1 MNALSTKIKGFGED
15 AEIVSLDGGDV
26 GSTKDF
32 DIENGGS
39 ISPPEM
45 QKFFSYDNI
54 KDKNNEWNTTPI
66 KTNKNMWN
74 INKIPLIY
82 IF

>member
-1 MNALSTKIKGFGED
+1 MNALATKIKGFGED

-32 DIENGGS
+32 DIETGEPESGS

-45 QKFFSYDNI
+45 QKFFSFQN
-54 KDKNNEWNTTPI
+54 DKNEWK
-66 KTNKNMWN
+66 KT
-74 INKIPLIY
+74 
-82 IF
+82 

>member
-45 QKFFSYDNI
+45 QKFFSFDNI
-54 KDKNNEWNTTPI
+54 KDKNNEWNTTPNE
-66 KTNKNMWN
+66 TNKKQIKICEINM
-74 INKIPLIY
+74 K
-82 IF
+82 